1 MKTCYLSNAI
11 IIPILGLSRLIALSN
26 SSNMLKTAETRTRLR
41 IIGLQTCNSFP
52 VFFSYALI
60 PVPATALYL
69 SLPITFYLHLN
80 LFKAEFNP
88 DDR

>member
-1 MKTCYLSNAI
+1 M
-11 IIPILGLSRLIALSN
+11 IIPILGLSRLIASN
-26 SSNMLKTAETRTRLR
+26 SSNTLKQRPR
-41 IIGLQTCNSFP
+41 IISLSDYNSFP

-69 SLPITFYLHLN
+69 SLPITFYLHLK
-80 LFKAEFNP
+80 LFKPEFNS